1 VDSTFIVGIILVLL
15 LILILRLLS
24 PRRSSASSVR
34 TVAKPKAKPIPTME
48 VGKSKPV
55 PTPALS
61 KQSPGG
67 NYTGPVVVSGG
78 TYLYDGRY
86 SSTDAAR
93 IGREGEERVLQQLIS
108 SLDARWFVFCNVILP
123 GSNGDLDIVLVG
135 PGGTW
140 VLEVKTY
147 TGSYRVENGR
157 WYKETSNGRWA
168 HMQFGPGAQAM
179 EHAKRLCNYLKQSG
193 ITRGNAVNR
202 AVVVA
207 QDTAIEFVSAGTEIW
222 TMQDLPSRLAV
233 LKRQI
238 YHRPERVQLIA
249 DALMQNASSPV
260 VVH

>member
-1 VDSTFIVGIILVLL
+1 MDSTVIIGIILILL
-15 LILILRLLS
+15 LIFILLRLRT
-24 PRRSSASSVR
+24 RRNIASSVH
-34 TVAKPKAKPIPTME
+34 TVVKPKAKPTPTME
-48 VGKSKPV
+48 VRKSKPA
-55 PTPALS
+55 PTPAFSQL
-61 KQSPGG
+61 SPGG

-93 IGREGEERVLQQLIS
+93 IGREGEERVLQQLIN

-147 TGSYRVENGR
+147 TGNYRVENGR
-157 WYKETSNGRWA
+157 WYKQTSNGRWA
-168 HMQFGPGAQAM
+168 HMQFGPGAQAI

-193 ITRGNAVNR
+193 ITRGIAVQR

-207 QDTAIEFVSAGTEIW
+207 QDTPIELISAGTEVW
-222 TMQDLPSRLAV
+222 MMQDLPGRLAV
-233 LKRQI
+233 LKRQT

-249 DALMQNASSPV
+249 SALMQNASNPV
-260 VVH
+260 VAR